1 MQWLKGNI
9 NLSYSLGVGRP
20 KIKLRSLLESLGEN
34 PLPCLFPFL
43 EAACYLPWLV
53 SPSIF
58 KASRVASSHL
68 NLCLSFISAFVI
80 TSSDSDPPVSSL

>member
-58 KASRVASSHL
+58 KASRVAS
-68 NLCLSFISAFVI
+68 
-80 TSSDSDPPVSSL
+80 